1 MKKFVLFL
9 LTCALLLSFVSCVR
23 YHAKAEDVAYSVYER
38 ADGTV
43 VTSQTPIVFSESFLA
58 ETAVQTW
65 NTKPEE
71 GDPEALPEE
80 RIILIDEQSEFDAAF
95 VECPFEVDLE
105 TEMIVVY
112 TFSFI
117 YSRPTLIKNV
127 SFSDGTL
134 SLKLASKRAGWG
146 VKDASMPY
154 QRYVVV
160 KLDKLDVKEIKVD
173 YKIQ

>member
-1 MKKFVLFL
+1 MKKLIP
-9 LTCALLLSFVSCVR
+9 LLLLCAILFSFVSCVR

-58 ETAVQTW
+58 ETAVLTR

-71 GDPEALPEE
+71 GDPEALPKE

-112 TFSFI
+112 TFSFL

-134 SLKLASKRAGWG
+134 SLELTNKRAKWG
-146 VKDASMPY
+146 AGDTCMPY

-160 KLDKLDVKEIKVD
+160 KLDKLDVDEVKVD
-173 YKIQ
+173 YKIR